1 MTNVI
6 LSFMKQFIKTVPDEV
21 IQWLKK
27 QKEVITPEDL
37 AKGIGVTKHTA
48 YCYLSRLS
56 KCGSIARIAK
66 GKYVARE
73 IYISNKIKRIDKNL
87 KRKMPLTDYIIWS
100 TEAISPIMHYMLAKH
115 IVFIEADK
123 YAVSGIKDILSEG
136 GVLSILNPSA
146 KEFEDLFDLGCNVVI
161 LERNEKYATITINGI
176 ITASLEKALIDLYFL
191 STRKKFPLL
200 HSELLDAMKVAM
212 QENLIDLKMFRRYAM
227 RRNVKKELERLLGW
241 SL

>member
-6 LSFMKQFIKTVPDEV
+6 LSFMKQFIRTVPDEA

-27 QKEVITPEDL
+27 QKKIITPAEL

-48 YCYLSRLS
+48 SCYLSRLS
-56 KCGSIARIAK
+56 KCGSITRIAK

-73 IYISNKIKRIDKNL
+73 IYISNRIKRIDKIL
-87 KRKMPLTDYIIWS
+87 KRKMPLTNYIIWS
-100 TEAISPIMHYMLAKH
+100 TETISPVTHYILGKH
-115 IVFIEADK
+115 IIFIEADK

-136 GVLSILNPSA
+136 GIISILNPST
-146 KEFEDLFDLGCNVVI
+146 KEFEDLFDLGCDVI
-161 LERNEKYATITINGI
+161 LLERSEEYATIIINGI

-200 HSELLDAMKVAM
+200 HSELIDTMKVAM
-212 QENLIDLKMFRRYAM
+212 QEKLIDLKMFRRYAM
-227 RRNVKKELERLLGW
+227 RRNVKKELKRLLGW